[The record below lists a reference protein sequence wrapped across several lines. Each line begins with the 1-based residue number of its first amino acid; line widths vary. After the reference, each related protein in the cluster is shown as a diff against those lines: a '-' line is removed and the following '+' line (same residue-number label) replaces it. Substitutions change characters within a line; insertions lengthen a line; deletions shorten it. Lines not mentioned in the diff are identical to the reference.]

1 MASAVLLTTSETLAE
16 QVKAEIIRQTGYLSR
31 SAVME
36 QSLRDYG
43 AIIVCEDLDTCCRL
57 ADEIAPEHLEIMTK
71 EPRALLPKL
80 QNAGAIFLG
89 ENTPEPLGDYMAGP
103 CHVLPTSGTARFFS
117 PLSVESFLKKT
128 SILDFS
134 REALASV
141 KDGIVIMAESESLSA
156 HANSIKV
163 RF

>member
-1 MASAVLLTTSETLAE
+1 VIS
-16 QVKAEIIRQTGYLSR
+16 
-31 SAVME
+31 

-43 AIIVCEDLDTCCRL
+43 AIIVCETLDQCCDL
-57 ADEIAPEHLEIMTK
+57 ANEIAPEHLEIMTADPK
-71 EPRALLPKL
+71 ALLPKL
-80 QNAGAIFLG
+80 KNAGAIFLG

-128 SILDFS
+128 SVIDFS
-134 REALASV
+134 RDALASV
-141 KDGIVIMAESESLSA
+141 SQGIIRMAKSEHLTA
-156 HANSIKV
+156 HANSIEV